1 MSEKQFSTQNCCAE
15 TPLKEESGTQKIT
28 AEESRQQ
35 NIVMGID
42 IGSTACKCVVLKQGA
57 IIGRSLVTHGA
68 GTSGPGKAIS
78 QVLKETGLAIEELG
92 YVLATGYGRHTMEI
106 ADGEISE
113 LTGHAK
119 GASYLFPGSK
129 TVIDIGGQD
138 VKVLKLDDNG
148 ALLSF
153 VMNEK
158 CAAGTGRF
166 LEVMARVL
174 EVQLEEMGALS
185 AMGKK
190 NLDISS
196 TCTVFAESEVISHLA
211 SGADRC
217 DIINGIHKS
226 VARRV
231 AGLARRV
238 GVEPV
243 VAMTGGVSKNS
254 GVLDALEREIGASI
268 LTSPLGVYAGALGAA
283 LIAEK
288 RLGENLK
295 KEKTGKTE
303 KTENTGKT
311 DKTDK
316 TEKPEKPDKME
327 KTEKTGKTEKT
338 EKTGKTEKKEAG
350 H

>member
-1 MSEKQFSTQNCCAE
+1 MSGKQVSTQNCCAE
-15 TPLKEESGTQKIT
+15 TQETEESGTQDIVT
-28 AEESRQQ
+28 EVSRQQ

-42 IGSTACKCVVLKQGA
+42 IGSAACKCVVLTRGS

-68 GTSGPGKAIS
+68 GTSGPGQAIS
-78 QVLKETGLAIEELG
+78 RVLKETGLEIGDIG

-113 LTGHAK
+113 LTSHAK
-119 GASYLFPGSK
+119 GASHLFQGSK

-138 VKVLKLDDNG
+138 VKVLKLDDSG

-174 EVQLEEMGALS
+174 DVSLEDMGKLS
-185 AMGKK
+185 GLSKK

-196 TCTVFAESEVISHLA
+196 TCTVFAESEVISHMA
-211 SGADRC
+211 NGADQC
-217 DIINGIHKS
+217 DIINGIHRS

-231 AGLARRV
+231 VGLARRI
-238 GVEPV
+238 GIEPI

-254 GVLDALEREIGASI
+254 GVLEALEHEIGASI

-295 KEKTGKTE
+295 KEK
-303 KTENTGKT
+303 
-311 DKTDK
+311 
-316 TEKPEKPDKME
+316 ME
-327 KTEKTGKTEKT
+327 KAEKEEKV
-338 EKTGKTEKKEAG
+338 EKKEAS